1 MLAAGRRGPSI
12 HRRLPD
18 EHTPALV
25 PRASIWSDLIVTAPR
40 DFSCYVLELSVSP
53 GGSRWAELHA
63 YSDPAHIQACLAG
76 FCRNTSG
83 FSAYHAIWYG
93 ATLGVWVIQAGT
105 VVDFI
110 DVHPNIGVQLGD
122 RAPVPLQDE
131 TTRALVVAERVKRI
145 QAERAGKPPE
155 EGEDDDNED
164 IASDDYNDVDMDIYE
179 AMKLHLDWAAV
190 ASRLPTLAPP
200 LLEPGDRTHVRFSAA
215 LTARGYL
222 VDKDVI
228 KFGSREQE
236 SGDVIDPPFKV
247 ILPPDADDADDDDW
261 LEDHDDNDDEQDDD
275 DDAVKH

>member
-1 MLAAGRRGPSI
+1 M
-12 HRRLPD
+12 
-18 EHTPALV
+18 
-25 PRASIWSDLIVTAPR
+25 TAPR

-76 FCRNTSG
+76 FCANSSG
-83 FSAYHAIWYG
+83 FGAYHAIWYG

-110 DVHPNIGVQLGD
+110 DVYPSITVQLGEQ
-122 RAPVPLQDE
+122 APVPVRGE
-131 TTRALVVAERVKRI
+131 AARALVIAERVRRI

-155 EGEDDDNED
+155 DGEDDEH
-164 IASDDYNDVDMDIYE
+164 IASEDYHDVDTDIYE
-179 AMKLHLDWAAV
+179 AMKLHLDWTAV
-190 ASRLPTLAPP
+190 GSRLPPLTPP
-200 LLEPGDRTHVRFSAA
+200 LLGPGDRTHVRFNAPP
-215 LTARGYL
+215 TTRGYL
-222 VDKDVI
+222 VGKDVI

-261 LEDHDDNDDEQDDD
+261 LEDNDDNDDNDDEQDDD